1 MIVVE
6 HLTRKFGEF
15 VAVHDISFQVERGEI
30 FAFLGPNGAGK
41 TTTIKILT
49 TLLAPSSGTV
59 RIDGLD
65 PTRQPTEVRQR
76 IGIVFQDPSLDQ
88 NLSAWENL
96 ELHGAL
102 YHVPRKVR
110 RERMQALLK
119 LFGLWERREELVKQ
133 YSGGM
138 MRRLEIARGLL
149 HTPRILFLDEPT
161 LGLDPQSRNQLWG
174 HVKRLNQDE
183 GVTVFLT
190 THYMDE
196 ADRVAGRIAIIDHGR
211 IVSLGTSAELK
222 ASTGS
227 ATLEEAFLALTGTD
241 IREES
246 GTAAD
251 RMRMAARAWRG
262 R

>member
-1 MIVVE
+1 MIVVQN
-6 HLTRKFGEF
+6 LTRKFGEF
-15 VAVHDISFQVERGEI
+15 VAVHDISFSVEPGEI

-49 TLLAPSSGTV
+49 TLLPPTSGTV

-65 PTRQPTEVRQR
+65 PTREPNEVRKR
-76 IGIVFQDPSLDQ
+76 FGIVFQDPSLDQ

-110 RERMQALLK
+110 RERMESLLT
-119 LFGLWERREELVKQ
+119 LFGLWERRAELVKQ

-149 HTPRILFLDEPT
+149 HTPKILFLDEPT
-161 LGLDPQSRNQLWG
+161 LGLDPQSRNQLWS

-211 IVSLGTSAELK
+211 IVSLGTSAQLK
-222 ASTGS
+222 AHTAA
-227 ATLEEAFLALTGTD
+227 ATLEEAFLALTGTE

-246 GTAAD
+246 GTSTD